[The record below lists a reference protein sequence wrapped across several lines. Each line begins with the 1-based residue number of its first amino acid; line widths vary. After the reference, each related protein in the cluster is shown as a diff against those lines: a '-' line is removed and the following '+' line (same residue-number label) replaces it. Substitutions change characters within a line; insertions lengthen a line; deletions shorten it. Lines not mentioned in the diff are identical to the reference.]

1 VEYHPEKLPGP
12 WRAGF
17 ALDRHTIRSEYL
29 GADSFGNP
37 VYETVR
43 SPLGELVFK
52 LKYRRDKSAL
62 NPIVEVAVDFLKKWS
77 LDIQLIVPVP
87 PSNEGRKHQP
97 VSLIAE
103 GLAQKLGVELCNDCI
118 QKSKPTG
125 QLKDI
130 HVYAERVKVL
140 RGAFSVRRAGV
151 QGRRVLLV
159 DDLFR
164 SGATLSA
171 LTEALYN
178 CRVSDVFVLTITK
191 TRVRQ

>member
-1 VEYHPEKLPGP
+1 
-12 WRAGF
+12 
-17 ALDRHTIRSEYL
+17 
-29 GADSFGNP
+29 
-37 VYETVR
+37 
-43 SPLGELVFK
+43 
-52 LKYRRDKSAL
+52 
-62 NPIVEVAVDFLKKWS
+62 VAVDFLKKWS